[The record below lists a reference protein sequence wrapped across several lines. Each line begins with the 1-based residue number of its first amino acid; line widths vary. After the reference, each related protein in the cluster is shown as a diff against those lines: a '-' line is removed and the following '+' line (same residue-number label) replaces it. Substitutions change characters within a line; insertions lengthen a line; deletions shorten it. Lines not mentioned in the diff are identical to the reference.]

1 MSPIT
6 FLSIIPLIA
15 SLLKTANGHGMM
27 LDPPNRSSM
36 WHYGFNVPPNYNDN
50 GLNCGGFTVIRIFN
64 SSIFSRFFMFHLRV
78 QQVQHNGINQ
88 GRCGE
93 CGDEWSL
100 IRPRS
105 NDEGGLY
112 GTGII
117 GQTYKQGSVCV
128 IFIRIKC

>member
-36 WHYGFNVPPNYNDN
+36 WHYGFNVPPNYNEN

-64 SSIFSRFFMFHLRV
+64 SFKFSCFFM
-78 QQVQHNGINQ
+78 
-88 GRCGE
+88 
-93 CGDEWSL
+93 L
-100 IRPRS
+100 IYVFNRYS
-105 NDEGGLY
+105 TTE
-112 GTGII
+112 
-117 GQTYKQGSVCV
+117 S
-128 IFIRIKC
+128 IKDVAVSAETSGV